1 LTEFSRERLKAAR
14 KSREETVTVREAL
27 DRLSGEEYELP
38 ASLRRL
44 EEHSY
49 PLEPPTDD
57 IMVVPSTLLGVLKAK
72 PAFIFQI
79 SHRQFEELIR
89 DILRSMGFDVHLTA
103 QTRDG
108 GCDLIA
114 VSRDV
119 LGIQTKYVIEA
130 KHYAPTNKV
139 GVQLVRQ
146 LNTVRI
152 REGAHHGVL
161 VTSSYFTRDALAE
174 NRTFYGLQLK
184 DYDALVEWIK
194 GA

>member
-1 LTEFSRERLKAAR
+1 
-14 KSREETVTVREAL
+14 
-27 DRLSGEEYELP
+27 
-38 ASLRRL
+38 
-44 EEHSY
+44 
-49 PLEPPTDD
+49 
-57 IMVVPSTLLGVLKAK
+57 MVVPSTLLGVLKAK

-79 SHRQFEELIR
+79 SHREFEELIR

-103 QTRDG
+103 QTRVG

-130 KHYAPTNKV
+130 KHYTPTNKV

-161 VTSSYFTRDALAE
+161 VTSSYSRATRSPKTGHSMGYNL
-174 NRTFYGLQLK
+174 RTTMPSSSGSRAHRCQAKCRHSTASCAYF
-184 DYDALVEWIK
+184 
-194 GA
+194 